1 MFFSLSCPHLAQL
14 FSSILF
20 HAFTFTRAR
29 KEDIPTTPLQKMT
42 YAQQSLSSASSSSLF
57 FSPSGRF
64 VARRF
69 LRSENENN
77 SNGCRRRRS
86 SLRQKKKTTSSSSA
100 TTDDDAG
107 GTNTTQN
114 DVFLVNFDR
123 EEIIHLEDLLKE
135 MKEDYGLSREVSV
148 LLVDESNCFL
158 TADGK
163 ETKEMRPYPEN
174 CRCVLLNGENAKRL
188 MPELKEAMI
197 DMGFQP
203 SIFGTFTEKNKD
215 KSIANCARQVI
226 SAHERYWKLRGTED
240 DLIDD
245 GSDDGDSTTDG
256 DNVMISTSWP
266 DGEDGISIFNPGSVS
281 IAMSLALDRADVGS
295 STSVGGIRSDASKIV
310 VLDNVVC
317 DPLRRDLLKEMCG
330 DRETNGFDAWIDS
343 EPPEGLWSRDTYDTL
358 DTDTPSTSG
367 SSSLESAE
375 ARNTSSWGLTEE
387 QLAKVARSSAVKTL
401 RARIQRLYPEYEV
414 LPMSAD
420 SLEPEGIPGSWGGLR
435 IKTAVGNAAVNGEDF
450 SWHLDMDPSSVDPTS
465 PWAERFGLYVNRE
478 RNKPLFVSALVYLNP
493 NVWPAS
499 YDAETMFLDPGTG
512 TGVFVRPQ
520 PGRVVLMDQDVVHR
534 VSAPSKAAGVPRY
547 SLVLKLVFHPKVMI
561 PTNIHDDLDGITR
574 KEWGEPV
581 LFGSAAGFDVYA
593 DDCSSE
599 DDEYEDDFGEDC
611 DPYEEDC
618 EGHENFYQSIEDGE
632 EDDYE

>member
-1 MFFSLSCPHLAQL
+1 M
-14 FSSILF
+14 
-20 HAFTFTRAR
+20 
-29 KEDIPTTPLQKMT
+29 MMM
-42 YAQQSLSSASSSSLF
+42 AS
-57 FSPSGRF
+57 G
-64 VARRF
+64 
-69 LRSENENN
+69 NN
-77 SNGCRRRRS
+77 NKINNVKS
-86 SLRQKKKTTSSSSA
+86 
-100 TTDDDAG
+100 
-107 GTNTTQN
+107 
-114 DVFLVNFDR
+114 DVFLVNFD
-123 EEIIHLEDLLKE
+123 EEELMHLQDLLKE
-135 MKEDYGLSREVSV
+135 MKEEYGLERDVNAV
-148 LLVDESNCFL
+148 IVNESNWFL
-158 TADGK
+158 TVDGA
-163 ETKEMRPYPEN
+163 ETNEATSTTTTVKPPYPES
-174 CRCVLLNGENAKRL
+174 CRCVLLNGDNAKRL

-203 SIFGTFTEKNKD
+203 SIFGTFTEKNND

-240 DLIDD
+240 DLID
-245 GSDDGDSTTDG
+245 GSDDDSTD
-256 DNVMISTSWP
+256 DLISTSWP

-330 DRETNGFDAWIDS
+330 NQETNGFDAWIDS

-358 DTDTPSTSG
+358 DTGSPSTSG
-367 SSSLESAE
+367 SSLESAE
-375 ARNTSSWGLTEE
+375 AKNTSSWGLTED

-520 PGRVVLMDQDVVHR
+520 PGRLVLMDQDVVHR

-547 SLVLKLVFHPKVMI
+547 SLVLKLVFHPKVTI
-561 PTNIHDDLDGITR
+561 PTNTNTDAAGNDDDDDDFNDLDGITR

-581 LFGSAAGFDVYA
+581 LFGSAAGFDLDA
-593 DDCSSE
+593 DDCSSSDE
-599 DDEYEDDFGEDC
+599 DDYEDEFGDDC

-618 EGHENFYQSIEDGE
+618 EGNENFYKSV
-632 EDDYE
+632 